1 MSSSIL
7 SIALQFKL
15 PLWTCCKSIASVC
28 AKHESIQSNWKCNSI
43 SLSFSSF
50 FWLLFPFYFVLSPSF
65 FPALI
70 HHSLTLFLPLVQ
82 LTAIFFIFTQMKT
95 EKSCPAC
102 CCTFLKGREYKLQ
115 IQEDNNCCRNKRK
128 SGLRNEEKVIA
139 IKMKICK
146 MNHGAESKSKF
157 TQHYNWG
164 WIWKLKIKE
173 LNVLRKRRNFSKME
187 SMEIKNKYLQTSMI
201 SKIYDKCCSE
211 TV

>member
-1 MSSSIL
+1 MQFNFSFFFFFFLAPFSIL
-7 SIALQFKL
+7 FCSF
-15 PLWTCCKSIASVC
+15 PLF
-28 AKHESIQSNWKCNSI
+28 
-43 SLSFSSF
+43 FSSADSP
-50 FWLLFPFYFVLSPSF
+50 LTHTLPPFST
-65 FPALI
+65 I
-70 HHSLTLFLPLVQ
+70 DGN
-82 LTAIFFIFTQMKT
+82 IFIFTQMKT